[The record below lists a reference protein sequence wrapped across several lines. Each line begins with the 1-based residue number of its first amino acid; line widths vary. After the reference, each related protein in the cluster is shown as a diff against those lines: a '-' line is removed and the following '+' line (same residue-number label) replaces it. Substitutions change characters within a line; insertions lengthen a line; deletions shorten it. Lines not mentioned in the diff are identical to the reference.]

1 MDDHILTALVL
12 ILSNQLDTQA
22 RARGG
27 TQQVGSDYT
36 QEAVR
41 LIQEKQASILGLFG
55 QRAGL

>member
-12 ILSNQLDTQA
+12 TLANQLREKASASGVQT
-22 RARGG
+22 
-27 TQQVGSDYT
+27 TSDYT

-41 LIQEKQASILGLFG
+41 LIQQKQASVPGLFG

>member
-12 ILSNQLDTQA
+12 LLSNQFDAQA

-27 TQQVGSDYT
+27 TQRVGGDYT

-41 LIQEKQASILGLFG
+41 
-55 QRAGL
+55 

>member
-12 ILSNQLDTQA
+12 TLANQLREKASASGVQT
-22 RARGG
+22 
-27 TQQVGSDYT
+27 TSDYT

-41 LIQEKQASILGLFG
+41 LIQQKQASVLGLFG